1 MTIRDFSMSYIKREM
16 CGEVGVEKETKATGA
31 GSSVVV
37 DSWLLL
43 RLWEKPYS
51 NCLSLRK

>member
-16 CGEVGVEKETKATGA
+16 CGEVGVEKETRATGA

-37 DSWLLL
+37 EFWLL
-43 RLWEKPYS
+43 
-51 NCLSLRK
+51 